1 MMEYVQRS
9 FFNSIINQLSH
20 IYTDSQY
27 NQDCDLF
34 RMKDIMDSVS
44 EGQFES
50 KLWLL
55 QHLQPLITDK
65 HSGIQIIGGWYGL
78 MSHLIAYSGF
88 DREIKNYD
96 LDPVCEEYGYKLR
109 QYDNIHFS
117 TEDGLDVYN
126 KDHRGFNEYL
136 DPLGG
141 TRNNT
146 SSKITICTACEHID
160 REDLSDALK
169 KKHPDQLVALQ
180 SNNYFEIDSHINC
193 HDGVDHFISTL
204 PLNDILYSGSLPW
217 RDEYDR
223 FMVIGR

>member
-55 QHLQPLITDK
+55 QHLQTFITDK

-193 HDGVDHFISTL
+193 HDSVDHFISTL
-204 PLNDILYSGSLPW
+204 PLNEILYSGSLPW